1 MEYRIAYIL
10 MVIVT
15 ICTYISYIPQIVKL
29 IKTKKSEDIS
39 IGNWTLWVTSSLASL
54 SYGLILQRIELI
66 LADISELVLELIVL
80 ILSLKY
86 KKQQV

>member
-1 MEYRIAYIL
+1 MVNSIAYTL
-10 MVIVT
+10 MIIVT
-15 ICTYISYIPQIVKL
+15 ICTYISYVPQIIKL
-29 IKTKKSEDIS
+29 VRTKKSEDIS
-39 IGNWTLWVTSSLASL
+39 IGSWTLWVTSSLASL